1 MAGKSHAAPPR
12 VALTGGI
19 ACGKSTVAE
28 LFAGHGVPVIDTDE
42 IARDL
47 TRRGA
52 PAVTR
57 IRDTL
62 GADLVNARG
71 ELDRPLLRT
80 RVFADPALRG
90 RLEALLHPLIMAET
104 ACRSAAA
111 GGLYQLVVVPLLFEA
126 GLERD
131 FDRVLVVDCPEDEQR
146 RRLQARDG
154 ENAES
159 VQRILAAQTSR
170 ETRLQRADDVVTNDG
185 TQAQLAEQVSALH
198 VKYVQW
204 ARGRKK

>member
-1 MAGKSHAAPPR
+1 MGGTAQAVPPR

-19 ACGKSTVAE
+19 ACGKSTVCE
-28 LFAGHGVPVIDTDE
+28 IFAALGVPVIDTDE

-47 TRRGA
+47 TRGGA
-52 PAVTR
+52 PALAR

-62 GADLVNARG
+62 GADLVNAEG
-71 ELDRPLLRT
+71 ELDRPLLRE
-80 RVFADPALRG
+80 RVFADPALRR
-90 RLEALLHPLIMAET
+90 RLEGLLHPMIMEEA
-104 ACRSAAA
+104 ARRAAAA

-131 FDRVLVVDCPEDEQR
+131 FDRVLVVDCPEGEQR

-154 ENAES
+154 ESAES

-170 ETRLQRADDVVTNDG
+170 EARLQRADDVVTNDG
-185 TQAQLAEQVSALH
+185 TRAQLAEQVSTLH

>member
-1 MAGKSHAAPPR
+1 
-12 VALTGGI
+12 
-19 ACGKSTVAE
+19 
-28 LFAGHGVPVIDTDE
+28 
-42 IARDL
+42 
-47 TRRGA
+47 
-52 PAVTR
+52 
-57 IRDTL
+57 
-62 GADLVNARG
+62 
-71 ELDRPLLRT
+71 
-80 RVFADPALRG
+80 
-90 RLEALLHPLIMAET
+90 
-104 ACRSAAA
+104 
-111 GGLYQLVVVPLLFEA
+111 VPLLFEA